1 MELQKVEARKML
13 SKDEKKVIAAILE
26 GAEHPRSMEDV
37 ARVTNMDARKVRLIV
52 TSLAARSYPIGGN
65 HHKPTG
71 YFWATND
78 EELELAI
85 IDCMALSR
93 SPSNSSFNSSSSKF
107 NSTFGIMKFLSDFT
121 KSYLE
126 FTPIIWT

>member
-1 MELQKVEARKML
+1 ML
-13 SKDEKKVIAAILE
+13 NSDEKKIIKAIPE
-26 GAEHPRSMEDV
+26 GADHPRSMKEV

-85 IDCMALSR
+85 RPIASQVKELQRRLAGLRWSNKISKDEALAE
-93 SPSNSSFNSSSSKF
+93 P
-107 NSTFGIMKFLSDFT
+107 TSDD
-121 KSYLE
+121 KKAKE
-126 FTPIIWT
+126 A